1 MPYSTNWTDMLSFFT
16 QGYWMHKYYNDNNI
30 SNTYQ
35 NLESAWNNDFY
46 EKHFGGTSPVLY
58 YTSKKYVNYSPA
70 SSGQTSYLC
79 I

>member
-1 MPYSTNWTDMLSFFT
+1 
-16 QGYWMHKYYNDNNI
+16 MHKYYNDNNI

-35 NLESAWNNDFY
+35 NLESAWSNDFY
-46 EKHFGGTSPVLY
+46 EKHFGGTYPVLY